1 MAAKLSDLADEMS
14 GTNLHMEGHVD
25 VLAQSAKDL
34 WEQEALDSP
43 LLLTILLSSLETA
56 IQSP

>member
-14 GTNLHMEGHVD
+14 GANLQMEGHED

-34 WEQEALDSP
+34 WEQEVSDSP
-43 LLLTILLSSLETA
+43 ASCLPSW
-56 IQSP
+56 SPA